1 MCRTV
6 RLFFLTVLGLK
17 LKVSHRLGNTLIC
30 PATKGGGSLSKE
42 AYTSN
47 RMASRLNQKSLFPP
61 VSKTAGGLRTILEVC
76 IKAQN
81 PAQRVMRDSNHYT
94 GLPSASESL

>member
-6 RLFFLTVLGLK
+6 WLFFLTVLGLK
-17 LKVSHRLGNTLIC
+17 PKVSHRLGNALFAQ
-30 PATKGGGSLSKE
+30 PPREGSLSKE

-47 RMASRLNQKSLFPP
+47 RTASRLNQKSLFPL

-81 PAQRVMRDSNHYT
+81 PVQRVMRDSNHYT